1 MSIGTA
7 ATHPGSVSSLTSGE
21 VVHVDPSTLS
31 TIDHIGILARV
42 VLPGEATGGN
52 FAVVEQRG
60 RLGFMTPRHLHT
72 HESETFIV
80 LEGALEGW
88 CEGKSILVEAGQV
101 LHLPAKREH
110 AFRVAS
116 DRAHH
121 YVLISPAGFEGFF
134 PATGTV
140 LDRSAFDEE
149 PPVQG
154 PVSPEK
160 VEELAAWLAPRGA
173 SITGPPPFDPS

>member
-1 MSIGTA
+1 MALGA
-7 ATHPGSVSSLTSGE
+7 AEPHAGAMSSLTAGE
-21 VVHVDPSTLS
+21 VVHVDPSALS

-42 VLPGEATGGN
+42 VLPGEVTGGN

-72 HESETFIV
+72 SESETFIV

-101 LHLPAKREH
+101 LHLPANREH

-121 YVLISPAGFEGFF
+121 YIVVSPGGFEEFY

-140 LDRSAFDEE
+140 LDRSAFDEA
-149 PPVQG
+149 PPLQG

-160 VEELAAWLAPRGA
+160 VDELAAWLAPRGA
-173 SITGPPPFDPS
+173 SITGPPPFVP